1 MRTPAH
7 LTDQALLL
15 HLATELAQSL
25 LELLR
30 VFDDYLQTL
39 ITPFLVVQLSGSRG
53 HDRTIGLGI
62 VDKDNRLSRTAPM
75 RGVRRAL
82 RSFAPMAQAPKV
94 RTKHAELSL
103 EEIGSLLPGT
113 GEIMASVSTCFGM
126 CWHAAAGGNW
136 DLGAYYLRRVRGL
149 LRGLSVTRPKYADRL
164 RDFDTGVLE
173 QLYQALLERDRVAF
187 ERLYEEAVARANANH
202 AETGYPYVRWRRP
215 PEPPE
220 KGLDLGAI

>member
-1 MRTPAH
+1 
-7 LTDQALLL
+7 
-15 HLATELAQSL
+15 
-25 LELLR
+25 
-30 VFDDYLQTL
+30 
-39 ITPFLVVQLSGSRG
+39 
-53 HDRTIGLGI
+53 
-62 VDKDNRLSRTAPM
+62 M

-82 RSFAPMAQAPKV
+82 RSFAPMAQTPKV

-164 RDFDTGVLE
+164 RDFDTAVLE

-187 ERLYEEAVARANANH
+187 ERIYEEAVDRANANH

-220 KGLDLGAI
+220 KGLDLGAV